1 MTKQWERQQH
11 ETSKAY
17 EAFCVYRDMGVS
29 RSLDKVAK
37 NLQKSLTFIGRW
49 SSQYDW
55 IERAALYDD
64 YIEKIE
70 RAAME
75 KERISQ
81 RKRRLK
87 ISMAF
92 QARLVDGLKD
102 LDLENIKALDLA
114 NALRIIN
121 AEIRKDIGEE
131 EKPQIEINNN
141 VEISQN
147 STRAELL
154 ERLKALRED

>member
-11 ETSKAY
+11 ETIKAY
-17 EAFCVYRDMGVS
+17 EAFAIYRDLGVNRSQETVS
-29 RSLDKVAK
+29 RKLS
-37 NLQKSLTFIGRW
+37 KSRQVVSRW
-49 SSQYDW
+49 SAQNNW
-55 IERAALYDD
+55 VERVAAYDD
-64 YIEKIE
+64 HLEKIE

-75 KERISQ
+75 KERITQ

-92 QARLVDGLKD
+92 QSRLVDGLKD

-147 STRAELL
+147 STRAELV